1 MKTIFALMVMMTSL
15 SSLSQELPF
24 ASYPV
29 DEVRVYKTKHRMQML
44 ADGKVMKTYKVMLGR
59 GGMDPKRKEGDN
71 LVPEGQYILDFRNPN
86 SKFYKSVHIS
96 YPNAE
101 DIERARREGVN
112 PGGDIFVHGM
122 PNNLVE
128 IDDVLRDLGLEGIDQ
143 DTVDTW
149 FPRIDWTAGCVA
161 VKNDEME
168 EIWQNVKVPTPIS
181 IFH

>member
-1 MKTIFALMVMMTSL
+1 MKILYSL
-15 SSLSQELPF
+15 ILSLFCLGLSAQELAPTH
-24 ASYPV
+24 YKV

-44 ADGKVMKTYKVMLGR
+44 FEGKVQKTYKVMLGR

-71 LVPEGQYILDFRNPN
+71 LVPEGSYILDYRNPQ
-86 SKFYKSVHIS
+86 SKFYRSIHIS
-96 YPNAE
+96 YPDAA

-112 PGGDIFVHGM
+112 PGGDIFIHGM
-122 PNNLVE
+122 PNNVAE

-143 DTVDTW
+143 DTIEIM

-161 VKNDEME
+161 VKNNEME
-168 EIWQNVKVPTPIS
+168 EIWQNVKEPTPIT